1 MTSQGPCLPGLG
13 PWECR
18 APCAHVQVA
27 QVLEGG
33 WPASGHSVLPRAP
46 PWSAEAGG
54 FPLLEFRESG
64 REGRP
69 LYSCWVPSRA
79 APGRAGPGRG
89 GRGKQ
94 PVGPMNHAL
103 VELVGSHKGPQRPKD
118 CGQPRTIQNLGL
130 SSPRTGGKWRP
141 KVRQRT

>member
-64 REGRP
+64 T
-69 LYSCWVPSRA
+69 WVE
-79 APGRAGPGRG
+79 
-89 GRGKQ
+89 Q
-94 PVGPMNHAL
+94 L
-103 VELVGSHKGPQRPKD
+103 
-118 CGQPRTIQNLGL
+118 L
-130 SSPRTGGKWRP
+130 SAS
-141 KVRQRT
+141 VVSSSLS